1 MLLLWLVFALG
12 NLERSILAGKA
23 VEYIFVLKKDEPSL
37 YPFAESNSIPG
48 EGTPCYA
55 ECRIEHGQNVSLR
68 MFQALQ
74 SGHTISSGGATHT
87 PDQNYFINTMKPT
100 PTPTNI
106 VELNSTTV
114 EYTNQEI
121 SLWASDNGTGFDQVF
136 VCEMND
142 SCVIHTNN
150 TFCSS
155 YSLEC
160 TLKQPRIC
168 NKVLKTN
175 YSHKV

>member
-1 MLLLWLVFALG
+1 M
-12 NLERSILAGKA
+12 
-23 VEYIFVLKKDEPSL
+23 LKKDEPSL

-48 EGTPCYA
+48 EGTPCNA
-55 ECRIEHGQNVSLR
+55 ECFIEHGQNVSLR
-68 MFQALQ
+68 IHQALQ
-74 SGHTISSGGATHT
+74 SSHTTPSGGATHT
-87 PDQNYFINTMKPT
+87 PDQNYFINTT
-100 PTPTNI
+100 PTPTSI

-121 SLWASDNGTGFDQVF
+121 SLRASDTGTGFGQVF

-150 TFCSS
+150 IFCSS

-168 NKVLKTN
+168 NKVLNTN